1 MQKIKELHSAVS
13 HVMLLELDKW
23 DVLVCWAMLLSRDM
37 W

>member
-13 HVMLLELDKW
+13 HVMLLGIDEW
-23 DVLVCWAMLLSRDM
+23 DVLVYWAMLLSKDI